1 VRVFIDPAM
10 LKAEIPQLVLRPGM
24 TLAARV
30 AETHGSRGLLMIANA
45 ALAAELP
52 EGVKA
57 GDTLKLRVQEASAER
72 IVMRMESES
81 QQVQQPTAVPVPLPG
96 GQQASVYVDER
107 EGEGSQVAGGRS
119 QVAITYRSPQ
129 LGALDFRLSLEGGA
143 LTAHVKAGRGVP
155 HELAQARAEELRDA
169 LNRATGKPVQV
180 TVSPRHDPLDV
191 YA

>member
-1 VRVFIDPAM
+1 VFLDPAM
-10 LKAEIPQLVLRPGM
+10 LKAELPTLVVRPGM

-57 GDTLKLRVQEASAER
+57 GDTLKLRVQEATPER
-72 IVMRMESES
+72 IVMRMETEQ
-81 QQVQQPTAVPVPLPG
+81 QQVSLVPIPLPG
-96 GQQASVYVDER
+96 GQAYVQSDR
-107 EGEGSQVAGGRS
+107 EAGGKMAGGGWQVA
-119 QVAITYRSPQ
+119 VTYRSPA
-129 LGALDFRLSLEGGA
+129 LGAIDFRLALDGGG
-143 LTAHVKAGRGVP
+143 LTAHVRAKEGAPYEV
-155 HELAQARAEELRDA
+155 AQAQAEELRNS
-169 LNRATGKPVQV
+169 LHRATGKPVQL